1 MHNCTWACGNTVSI
15 ASGNPFSPSTQAMN
29 TSFTP
34 RLFSSVNTCS
44 QNLAPSCAEVL
55 WTLVVRQQLV
65 DQFFVDGHVAPLIIE
80 EQTRLHKNQN
90 TLNKIR
96 FDWVSPFS

>member
-44 QNLAPSCAEVL
+44 QNLAPSCAEVHSPSTSL
-55 WTLVVRQQLV
+55 RPSRSIPNR
-65 DQFFVDGHVAPLIIE
+65 HVHRPVLHLALMPHLHHQRVQ
-80 EQTRLHKNQN
+80 EQHGIQWLQRPHL
-90 TLNKIR
+90 
-96 FDWVSPFS
+96 